1 MNIVRVTQG
10 SLEWHEHRR
19 RYRNASETPV
29 VLGVSPWKTPYQ
41 LWQEKLGL
49 VQPAVTAAMVHGGE
63 LEPAAR
69 AAYEGRTGF
78 VMQPLVL
85 LDGEYSASLDGVT
98 IGGDR
103 IVEIKCPYKGQSSA
117 LWQAVEGGGHLPK
130 HYQLQVQHQ
139 LMVSGAEIADVFI
152 FDGSDGILVEVLPD
166 PTAWPRIH
174 EGWDTFAEYVATKAA
189 PPLCDRDKRVREDAE
204 WLSAAAHYLDIKL
217 AAEQA
222 QEALTEAKERLVAL
236 ATHTSE
242 TGGRVTVTRF
252 WKAGVIEYKRIPQLQ
267 GVDLEQYRGCNRLE
281 TRVTADD

>member
-10 SLEWHEHRR
+10 SPAWHEHRR

-49 VQPAVTAAMVHGGE
+49 VESSVTAAMRHGGE

-69 AAYEGRTGF
+69 AAYEARTGF

-85 LDGEYSASLDGVT
+85 LDGEYSSSLDGVT
-98 IGGDR
+98 LGGER

-117 LWQAVEGGGHLPK
+117 LWQAVEGGGHLPE

-139 LMVSGAEIADVFI
+139 LMVSRAEIVDVFI
-152 FDGSDGILVEVLPD
+152 FDGSDGILLEVLPD

-174 EGWDTFAEYVATKAA
+174 EGWDAFAQYMATKTP
-189 PPLCDRDKRVREDAE
+189 PPLCDRDKRTREDSE

-222 QEALTEAKERLVAL
+222 QKALSEAKERLA
-236 ATHTSE
+236 AMTAHTSE
-242 TGGRVTVTRF
+242 SGGGVTVTRY
-252 WKAGVIEYKRIPQLQ
+252 WKAGAIEYKRIPELQ
-267 GVDLEQYRGCNRLE
+267 ALNLEQYRGEPRE
-281 TRVTADD
+281 EVRITVA